1 MKKAKSVLVILLA
14 MAMMM
19 VDLQPLTVY
28 ATTDVA
34 NNANTEYTITYHLD
48 GGTNA
53 LKNPDVYTAE
63 DSITLMDA
71 TKEGYDF
78 AGWFLDSDKTEQ
90 ISVISYRTGDL
101 SLYAKY
107 TPKSY
112 MATFDDNGATQSS
125 RLAITLDDT
134 FEKTYTVYRNNNQS
148 FDPYDFWIH
157 KQETVRMA
165 LLGGGL
171 W

>member
-1 MKKAKSVLVILLA
+1 

-19 VDLQPLTVY
+19 VDLQPLTAY

-90 ISVISYRTGDL
+90 ISVIRRSKL
-101 SLYAKY
+101 
-107 TPKSY
+107 
-112 MATFDDNGATQSS
+112 
-125 RLAITLDDT
+125 
-134 FEKTYTVYRNNNQS
+134 V
-148 FDPYDFWIH
+148 
-157 KQETVRMA
+157 
-165 LLGGGL
+165 
-171 W
+171 